1 MAIVA
6 RPIIMQTNERSS
18 RDLIFSEKK
27 FAFRQ
32 AFEGGLFVVV
42 NFYHDKVN
50 DCQVTNSGKPSYNE

>member
-18 RDLIFSEKK
+18 KDLICSEKK

-32 AFEGGLFVVV
+32 AFEGGSFVVV

-50 DCQVTNSGKPSYNE
+50 DFGQIVASK